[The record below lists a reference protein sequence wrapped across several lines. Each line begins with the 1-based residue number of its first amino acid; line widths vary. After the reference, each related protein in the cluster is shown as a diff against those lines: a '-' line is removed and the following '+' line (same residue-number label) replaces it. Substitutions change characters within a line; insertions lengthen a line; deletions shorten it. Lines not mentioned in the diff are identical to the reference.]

1 MTTVF
6 RSTLVLGNMARRR
19 TNCGTLTRSPTH
31 TSEGDACAAT
41 FAMASSTFWIFV
53 RLRVTGGGVPRAVV
67 EQCQLALRALG
78 DLEADLSGGR
88 LMKKQ

>member
-1 MTTVF
+1 M
-6 RSTLVLGNMARRR
+6 LRR
-19 TNCGTLTRSPTH
+19 
-31 TSEGDACAAT
+31 

>member
-1 MTTVF
+1 MGVLPM
-6 RSTLVLGNMARRR
+6 RVPMGSGDSGRGGGARYQGLVSA
-19 TNCGTLTRSPTH
+19 
-31 TSEGDACAAT
+31 AAT

>member
-1 MTTVF
+1 MLLLVVFSEVALRTV
-6 RSTLVLGNMARRR
+6 R
-19 TNCGTLTRSPTH
+19 TER
-31 TSEGDACAAT
+31 
-41 FAMASSTFWIFV
+41 ASHA
-53 RLRVTGGGVPRAVV
+53 RAVV